1 MFDSFPHNASL
12 RRYLIWILD
21 KARSIVLLN
30 ITIPAIYDALS
41 RLRPG
46 IAARGILSIRKS
58 LRQ

>member
-30 ITIPAIYDALS
+30 ITIPAIYDALP

-58 LRQ
+58 LLQ